1 MWILDAVPS
10 GADGRVAGRCSRRS
24 RHGVR
29 QDASTRLKTIEN
41 HSIQLAGEGTQL
53 VVEVVDGAELG
64 GEIRDGGINSRPP
77 RL

>member
-1 MWILDAVPS
+1 
-10 GADGRVAGRCSRRS
+10 
-24 RHGVR
+24 
-29 QDASTRLKTIEN
+29 LKTIEN